1 MSFSSKLFI
10 LVLSIDSL
18 RAKDG
23 NMNSSAL
30 EAILDV
36 AIGMIFMWLILSV
49 ATMSI
54 QEWIASYL
62 KWRANDLEAAIRR
75 LLGNNQLWAEQLY
88 AHPLIQ
94 GLSKKNGKKP
104 SYMPANKFAL
114 ALTDI
119 VLSAGTEQSFIQQQL
134 LAAKREIDNA
144 PDQLIPFVR
153 YLFKR
158 FGKYIGGLVHGI
170 TYFFGSDRGVPEQ
183 KFEELLKLTQK
194 LFQESHS
201 AALGELQEKLRKFF
215 LGIITDKTILDN
227 GKEVSTPSA
236 DFLNAYP
243 SFRNSILN
251 LLKIVLEHQPN
262 LKMRW
267 AEIIIH
273 NDKKLV
279 EKTEKELGK
288 GESLREKLHALVE
301 EKAQHLDLS
310 EENIELIIASIRQ
323 TLDEINF
330 LPAVNYIQDMIGTKQ
345 GMEALQSLNPS
356 LYKSLSQL
364 RDDTIGIA
372 NTPQILEAVRTRF
385 AIAAANI
392 GQGEQKLA
400 TMRLNTET
408 WFNEAMDRLS
418 GWYKRKAQILAFLIG
433 LILAA
438 FLNVDSIALIDH
450 LWKEPAVREALAANA
465 TEFTKANSDLPTVPA
480 ANDKFTGAVD
490 YFYTQFEG
498 LNLPLGW
505 SYEPVT
511 LESNQT
517 CRLIPF
523 GRNVVWGIQDKSTAN
538 ICQKI
543 ANAPA
548 NSAQWFVKVLGIIF
562 SAAAAAQGAPFW
574 FDILKKVVNIRGSG
588 ANPDEKGK

>member
-1 MSFSSKLFI
+1 
-10 LVLSIDSL
+10 
-18 RAKDG
+18 
-23 NMNSSAL
+23 MNSTAL

-62 KWRANDLEAAIRR
+62 KWRANDLESAIRR
-75 LLGNNQLWAEQLY
+75 LLGNNQLWADKLY

-94 GLSKKNGKKP
+94 GLSKKTGRKP
-104 SYMPANKFAL
+104 SYIPANKFAL
-114 ALTDI
+114 ALADV
-119 VLSAGTEQSFIQQQL
+119 VLTAGTEQSFIQQQL
-134 LAAKREIDNA
+134 LAAKQEIDQA
-144 PDQLIPFVR
+144 PNQLLPFLG

-158 FGKYIGGLVHGI
+158 FGKYIAGLIHSI
-170 TYFFGSDRGVPEQ
+170 AYFFGSNRGVPEQ
-183 KFEELLKLTQK
+183 KFEDLLKLTQK

-201 AALGELQEKLRKFF
+201 AALGELHAKLKDFF
-215 LGIITDKTILDN
+215 LGVISDKTTLDN
-227 GKEVSTPSA
+227 GKEVTISSA
-236 DFLNAYP
+236 DFLNTYP

-251 LLKIVLEHQPN
+251 LLNIVLKHQPH
-262 LKMRW
+262 LKLRW
-267 AEIIIH
+267 AETIVY
-273 NDKKLV
+273 NDKKLIAKV
-279 EKTEKELGK
+279 EKELAQGQT
-288 GESLREKLHALVE
+288 LREKLHE
-301 EKAQHLDLS
+301 IIQEKASHLDLS
-310 EENIELIIASIRQ
+310 RENIEFVIASVRQ
-323 TLDEINF
+323 TLDEIDF
-330 LPAVNYIQDMIGTKQ
+330 FPLINYIQDLIGTAQ
-345 GMEALQSLNPS
+345 GMDALQTLNPS

-364 RDDTIGIA
+364 QDDVIGIA
-372 NTPQILEAVRTRF
+372 NTPGMLEEVRKRF
-385 AIAAANI
+385 ATAAANL
-392 GQGEQKLA
+392 GREEHKLA
-400 TMRLNTET
+400 IMRLNAET
-408 WFNEAMDRLS
+408 WFNESMDRLS

-438 FLNVDSIALIDH
+438 ALNVDSLALINH

-465 TEFTKANSDLPTVPA
+465 TEFTKANSDLPTVPVTG
-480 ANDKFTGAVD
+480 DKITGAVE
-490 YFYTQFEG
+490 YFNTQFEG

-505 SYEPVT
+505 SYAPVT

-523 GRNVVWGIQDKSTAN
+523 GKNVVWGIRDKSAAN

-548 NSAQWFVKVLGIIF
+548 SSAQWFMKILGIIF

-588 ANPDEKGK
+588 ANPDEKK

>member
-1 MSFSSKLFI
+1 
-10 LVLSIDSL
+10 
-18 RAKDG
+18 
-23 NMNSSAL
+23 MNSTAL

-36 AIGMIFMWLILSV
+36 AIGMIFVWLILSV

-75 LLGNNQLWAEQLY
+75 LLGNSQLWAAQLY

-94 GLSKKNGKKP
+94 GLSKKTGRKP
-104 SYMPANKFAL
+104 SYIPANKFAL
-114 ALTDI
+114 ALSDVVQT
-119 VLSAGTEQSFIQQQL
+119 AGTEQSFIQQQL
-134 LAAKREIDNA
+134 LAAKREIEQA
-144 PDQLIPFVR
+144 PNQFLPFLG

-158 FGKYIGGLVHGI
+158 FGKYIAGSLHSI
-170 TYFFGSDRGVPEQ
+170 AYFFGSNRGVPEQ
-183 KFEELLKLTQK
+183 KFEDLLKLTQK

-201 AALGELQEKLRKFF
+201 AALGELHAKLKDFF
-215 LGIITDKTILDN
+215 LGIISDKTTLDN
-227 GKEVSTPSA
+227 GKEVTTSSA

-251 LLKIVLEHQPN
+251 LLGIVLEHQPH
-262 LKMRW
+262 LKLRW
-267 AEIIIH
+267 AEIIVY
-273 NDKKLV
+273 NDKKLIAKV
-279 EKTEKELGK
+279 EKELAQGQT
-288 GESLREKLHALVE
+288 LREKLHEIVQ
-301 EKAQHLDLS
+301 EKASHLELGQ
-310 EENIELIIASIRQ
+310 ENIESVIASVRQ
-323 TLDEINF
+323 TLDQIDF
-330 LPAVNYIQDMIGTKQ
+330 FPLINYIQDLLGTAQ
-345 GMEALQSLNPS
+345 GMDALQTLNPS

-364 RDDTIGIA
+364 RDDVIGIA
-372 NTPQILEAVRTRF
+372 NTPGIMEEVRTRF
-385 AIAAANI
+385 AIAAANL
-392 GQGEQKLA
+392 GQDEQKLA
-400 TMRLNTET
+400 TMRLNSET
-408 WFNEAMDRLS
+408 WFNESMDRLS

-438 FLNVDSIALIDH
+438 ALNVDSLALIDH

-465 TEFTKANSDLPTVPA
+465 TEFANANSELPTVPVEG
-480 ANDKFTGAVD
+480 DKITGPVA
-490 YFYTQFEG
+490 YFNAQFEG

-505 SYEPVT
+505 NYEPVT
-511 LESNQT
+511 LEPNQT

-523 GRNVVWGIQDKSTAN
+523 GRNVVWGIQDKNTAN

-548 NSAQWFVKVLGIIF
+548 DSAQWFLKTLGIIF

-588 ANPDEKGK
+588 ANPNEKK

>member
-1 MSFSSKLFI
+1 
-10 LVLSIDSL
+10 
-18 RAKDG
+18 
-23 NMNSSAL
+23 MNSTAL

-54 QEWIASYL
+54 QEWVASYL
-62 KWRANDLEAAIRR
+62 KWRAKDLETAIRR

-94 GLSKKNGKKP
+94 GLSKKTGNRP

-119 VLSAGTEQSFIQQQL
+119 VLTAGTEQSFIQQQL

-144 PDQLIPFVR
+144 PDQFIPFVR

-158 FGKYIGGLVHGI
+158 FGKYLGGLVHSI

-183 KFEELLKLTQK
+183 KFEELFKLTQK

-201 AALGELQEKLRKFF
+201 AALGELQEKLRAFF
-215 LGIITDKTILDN
+215 LGIINDKTTLDN
-227 GKEVSTPSA
+227 GKEVSTPST
-236 DFLNAYP
+236 DFLAAYP
-243 SFRNSILN
+243 TFRNSILN
-251 LLKIVLEHQPN
+251 LLKIVLEHQPI

-267 AEIIIH
+267 AEIIVY
-273 NDKKLV
+273 NDKKLI
-279 EKTEKELGK
+279 EKAEKELKEGQ
-288 GESLREKLHALVE
+288 SLREKLRALVE

-310 EENIELIIASIRQ
+310 EENIELIIASVRQ

-330 LPAVNYIQDMIGTKQ
+330 LPAINYIQDMIGTKQ

-364 RDDTIGIA
+364 QDDTIGIA
-372 NTPQILEAVRTRF
+372 NTPRILEAVRTRF
-385 AIAAANI
+385 AIAAANL
-392 GQGEQKLA
+392 GQEEHKLA
-400 TMRLNTET
+400 TMRLNAET
-408 WFNEAMDRLS
+408 WFNESMDRLS

-433 LILAA
+433 LVLAA

-450 LWKEPAVREALAANA
+450 LWKEPAVRDALVANA
-465 TEFTKANSDLPTVPA
+465 TEFTKANSELPTVPVEGDQF
-480 ANDKFTGAVD
+480 NSAVE
-490 YFYTQFEG
+490 YFNAQFAD
-498 LNLPLGW
+498 LNIPIGW
-505 SYEPVT
+505 TYESVT

-517 CRLIPF
+517 CQIIPI
-523 GRNVVWGIQDKSTAN
+523 GRNVVWGLKDKTASN
-538 ICQKI
+538 QCQKI
-543 ANAPA
+543 SNAPIDTA
-548 NSAQWFVKVLGIIF
+548 AWSFKILGIIF

-574 FDILKKVVNIRGSG
+574 FDILKKIVNIRGSG